1 VVEGRWRSGA
11 LNTANRAASVG
22 RWVGAVPGPIT
33 SEESELPHRLI
44 REAGAELVTT
54 SKDVLEAMGWTAS
67 APGGTQD
74 ELPLAFDPDHPV
86 DDLDPIETRVWES
99 LPVRQAMA
107 LDAVLVR
114 AGLSTAQGIA
124 ALQRL
129 AVRGAVR
136 EVEGGA
142 WRRA

>member
-1 VVEGRWRSGA
+1 
-11 LNTANRAASVG
+11 
-22 RWVGAVPGPIT
+22 
-33 SEESELPHRLI
+33 
-44 REAGAELVTT
+44 
-54 SKDVLEAMGWTAS
+54 MGWTPS

-74 ELPLAFDPDHPV
+74 ELPVAFDPDYPV

-114 AGLSTAQGIA
+114 AGLATAQGIA

>member
-1 VVEGRWRSGA
+1 
-11 LNTANRAASVG
+11 
-22 RWVGAVPGPIT
+22 
-33 SEESELPHRLI
+33 
-44 REAGAELVTT
+44 
-54 SKDVLEAMGWTAS
+54 
-67 APGGTQD
+67 
-74 ELPLAFDPDHPV
+74 
-86 DDLDPIETRVWES
+86 
-99 LPVRQAMA
+99 MA

-114 AGLSTAQGIA
+114 AGLATAQGIA